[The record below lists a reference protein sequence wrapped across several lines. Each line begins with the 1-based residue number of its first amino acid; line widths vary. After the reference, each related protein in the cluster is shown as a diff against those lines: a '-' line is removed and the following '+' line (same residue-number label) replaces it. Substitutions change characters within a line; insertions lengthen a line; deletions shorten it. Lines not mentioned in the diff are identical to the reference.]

1 MVQRTSSRRSAVAS
15 AMKVALAVV
24 ASITLLYSCQAAK
37 AQEKDQQIA
46 ETYVLSTG
54 DNVETTFRVLADQ
67 IGIVPA
73 DELPFEAVVDIVN
86 ENWAR
91 YRQGQ

>member
-1 MVQRTSSRRSAVAS
+1 MIQRTSSRRSAGAS

-24 ASITLLYSCQAAK
+24 ASIALLYSCQAAK

-67 IGIVPA
+67 IGMFPPTSCPSK
-73 DELPFEAVVDIVN
+73 LLST
-86 ENWAR
+86 
-91 YRQGQ
+91 